1 MIKFLKDLLSVY
13 KDTTNLKHIIN
24 PHYYVCKIA
33 IDRDPYLIKYLSQS
47 SFYEKLVLEALEQ
60 DPYLISDVLYKTEAI
75 CHKAIEKNGDLLGL
89 IPKEFHTQKLYLK
102 ALKTAST
109 RNGKLEIF
117 QYFNYQLLTYSF
129 YQEIIFKAPYTLGDF
144 PEPFKNDEFLLKCAI
159 KKHFYIYKQDF
170 INPSYEISLFFLDCD
185 EMDDGRFRYVK
196 NIPESVKTSFESVR
210 NYLINE
216 INKQLIIL
224 ENL

>member
-1 MIKFLKDLLSVY
+1 MIKFFKDLLSVY

-33 IDRDPYLIKYLSQS
+33 IDRDPYLIKYLNQS

-117 QYFNYQLLTYSF
+117 QYFNYQLLTYSL
-129 YQEIIFKAPYTLGDF
+129 YQEIIIKYPYTIIDF
-144 PEPFKNDEFLLKCAI
+144 PEQFKNDETLLKLAI
-159 KKHFYIYKQDF
+159 LKHFYVYYHKSIYPTHQ
-170 INPSYEISLFFLDCD
+170 ISLFFLDD
-185 EMDDGRFRYVK
+185 NPDRFIYVK
-196 NIPESVKTSFESVR
+196 NIPEAVKTSAESVR
-210 NYLINE
+210 HYLINA
-216 INKQLIIL
+216 INKQNIIL
-224 ENL
+224 EKL